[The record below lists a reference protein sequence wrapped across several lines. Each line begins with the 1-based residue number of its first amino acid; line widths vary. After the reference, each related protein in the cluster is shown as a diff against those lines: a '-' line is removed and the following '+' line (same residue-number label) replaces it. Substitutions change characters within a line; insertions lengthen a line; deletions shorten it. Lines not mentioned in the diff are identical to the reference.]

1 MTNVPDEFYP
11 YGCKLCS
18 LDDNIYM
25 IGNERRVVEYNPRS
39 KTFKYLPRLQ
49 EGCKGG
55 HSVCAVDNKIFV
67 VDCDKHPSCEMID
80 LNDENP
86 QWKYFADTKTSD
98 HEGGELVVVE
108 KKIYV
113 FGGEH
118 SDTVEV
124 YDSDKG
130 KHFIYVH
137 TI

>member
-1 MTNVPDEFYP
+1 
-11 YGCKLCS
+11 
-18 LDDNIYM
+18 
-25 IGNERRVVEYNPRS
+25 
-39 KTFKYLPRLQ
+39 
-49 EGCKGG
+49 
-55 HSVCAVDNKIFV
+55 
-67 VDCDKHPSCEMID
+67 MID